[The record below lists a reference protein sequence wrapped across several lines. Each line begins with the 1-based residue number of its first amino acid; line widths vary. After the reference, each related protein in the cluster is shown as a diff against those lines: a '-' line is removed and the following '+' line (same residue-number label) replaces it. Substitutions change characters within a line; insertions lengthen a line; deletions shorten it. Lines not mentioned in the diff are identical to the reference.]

1 MKFPQQEPPVYKE
14 PRGDERERLIRMRT
28 ALVMG
33 NPFFGLLGCRLKL
46 ASALERVNRL
56 ALVEQPLVGTAATDG
71 KYLYYNPA
79 YIAGLTDRQLRGLWA
94 HEITHIVGGHCWRR
108 GSRDPRLWNVACD
121 YAIDMILVRAGFD
134 VPNALINEEWRG
146 WSPEQIY
153 PVLLDEVR
161 KELER
166 RQQSQCK
173 QDDSK
178 SGEQSDPGAGDD
190 GGSAESGG
198 VEESGAASNDGKGA
212 GSGDGDND
220 GNAEG
225 HDKGGSQKNGGNG
238 KGGSSFQQ
246 VISDLFG
253 DGPTKGEVLDAPAET
268 AIQDEQEWKQE
279 IFAAAQVAKS
289 QGKLPLGF
297 DLVVED
303 AVEPRV
309 NWRAILMRFAQAC
322 ARSDYSWTRPS
333 RRYISSGIYLPAMR
347 SEAIPALVLAVDT
360 SASIGSAELKQ
371 FAAEFSAIMEAI
383 NIEVAHLVFCD
394 AKVHRVQE
402 FRPGDALE
410 FRPTGGGGTD
420 FRPVFQWVEE
430 QGIEPSGL
438 VYLTD
443 MYGSYPEEAPPYPVL
458 WASTTKENRLGRY
471 APPFGEF
478 MYLDFE

>member
-1 MKFPQQEPPVYKE
+1 MKFPKQEPPVYKE

-28 ALVMG
+28 ALVMD
-33 NPFFGLLGCRLKL
+33 NPFFGLIACRLKL
-46 ASALERVNRL
+46 
-56 ALVEQPLVGTAATDG
+56 VEKPEVGTASTDG
-71 KYLYYNPA
+71 KNLYYNPS
-79 YIAGLTDRQLRGLWA
+79 YIAGMDDHKLRGLWA
-94 HEITHIVGGHCWRR
+94 HEVMHLVGGHCWRR
-108 GSRDPRLWNVACD
+108 GSRDHRLWNIACD
-121 YAIDMILVRAGFD
+121 YAIDPVLVRARFD
-134 VPNALINEEWRG
+134 VPNATVNYDWQG

-153 PVLLDEVR
+153 AALLDEVQKEREKR
-161 KELER
+161 K
-166 RQQSQCK
+166 QSQCQ
-173 QDDSK
+173 QDDST
-178 SGEQSDPGAGDD
+178 SGEQSEPGAGDD
-190 GGSAESGG
+190 GGSAKSGG
-198 VEESGAASNDGKGA
+198 VEESSAASNDGKDA
-212 GSGDGDND
+212 GSGEGNDD

-225 HDKGGSQKNGGNG
+225 HDNKVGDQKNGSNG

-246 VISDLFG
+246 TVAELFG

-268 AIQDEQEWKQE
+268 AIQDEHEWKQA

-309 NWRAILMRFAQAC
+309 NWRAILMRFAQAF

-347 SEAIPALVLAVDT
+347 SEAIPAMVLAVDT
-360 SASIGSAELKQ
+360 SASICSAELKQ

-383 NIEVAHLVFCD
+383 SIEVAHLLFCD
-394 AKVHRVQE
+394 ARVHRATE
-402 FRPGDALE
+402 FRPGDTLE
-410 FRPTGGGGTD
+410 FKPTGGGGTD

-458 WASTTKENRLGRY
+458 WASTTKENRLGQY

-478 MYLDFE
+478 VYLDFE